1 VSISKDFRVKNGLV
15 VEQDA
20 NVTGSVTA
28 TSFIGS
34 GTSLTGLYSTSTFS
48 TDFATKDTDDLSEGS
63 NQYFTDARARSA
75 ISATGSL
82 SYNSTT
88 GVISFTQ
95 GNSDTV
101 SEGSTNLYYTDTRV
115 NTYLTTNNYVTKAQ
129 AEADAVA
136 LAIALG

>member
-1 VSISKDFRVKNGLV
+1 MAISKDFRVKNGLV

-20 NVTGSVTA
+20 SVLGSVTA

-48 TDFATKDTDDLSEGS
+48 TDFSAKSTSNLTEGS
-63 NQYFTDARARSA
+63 NLYFTTARARSS

-95 GNSDTV
+95 GNTDTIT
-101 SEGSTNLYYTDTRV
+101 EGTTNLYYTDTRV
-115 NTYLTTNNYVTKAQ
+115 GSYLTTNNYTTKAQ